1 MLTEQSN
8 DRGVFYFLFS
18 SSLCSIGQGR
28 DYFCMNVAA
37 SVNSKQKQM
46 ESECAWLKDKLETMI
61 LELTWKMAFRHS
73 IWILQNCTSP
83 CSTGNHLHFF
93 ITITYHLTILNLSY
107 RLGKGPLFVSPLKRR
122 KCIRGRRSP
131 G

>member
-1 MLTEQSN
+1 MTERFSIS
-8 DRGVFYFLFS
+8 LFS
-18 SSLCSIGQGR
+18 SSLCSFSQVH

-46 ESECAWLKDKLETMI
+46 ESECAKPTNKLKRTI
-61 LELTWKMAFRHS
+61 LDTEKAFNHCL
-73 IWILQNCTSP
+73 WILQKHTRSRQNWKSP
-83 CSTGNHLHFF
+83 TFF
-93 ITITYHLTILNLSY
+93 HNPTVTHYLTTLSLSY
-107 RLGKGPLFVSPLKRR
+107 RLRKGRLFVSPLKRR

>member
-8 DRGVFYFLFS
+8 DREVFYFPFL
-18 SSLCSIGQGR
+18 LCSLSQVH

-46 ESECAWLKDKLETMI
+46 ESECTQPTNKLKRTI
-61 LELTWKMAFRHS
+61 LELTRKRHS
-73 IWILQNCTSP
+73 ITAYGSFRTIQGP
-83 CSTGNHLHFF
+83 GRIGNHLLFF
-93 ITITYHLTILNLSY
+93 HNPTVTHHLTILSLSY
-107 RLGKGPLFVSPLKRR
+107 RLRKGRLFVSPLKRR